1 MLHDRI
7 ISPVFLPVDL
17 RGDLRG
23 IFLASLDALL
33 LIQKQILRW
42 MIVEDF
48 NISNISIG
56 LLLKGSKRIQV
67 MLSRFITRNF
77 ALFELSVLHP
87 YPRLCT
93 VRLTKRNRINAQ
105 GQGSREIFIEKDKE
119 E

>member
-17 RGDLRG
+17 RGF
-23 IFLASLDALL
+23 FLASLDGLL

-42 MIVEDF
+42 MIMEDF
-48 NISNISIG
+48 NISANISIG
-56 LLLKGSKRIQV
+56 LLLKRIQV
-67 MLSRFITRNF
+67 MLSRFVTRNF

-93 VRLTKRNRINAQ
+93 VRLTKRNRINAR

>member
-1 MLHDRI
+1 MKFI
-7 ISPVFLPVDL
+7 IFAYID
-17 RGDLRG
+17 D
-23 IFLASLDALL
+23 
-33 LIQKQILRW
+33 
-42 MIVEDF
+42 EDCVIDQF
-48 NISNISIG
+48 SSSARISNLFLSIG
-56 LLLKGSKRIQV
+56 LLLKRIQV
-67 MLSRFITRNF
+67 MLSRFVTRNF

>member
-17 RGDLRG
+17 RGF
-23 IFLASLDALL
+23 FLASLDGLL

-48 NISNISIG
+48 NISANISIG

-67 MLSRFITRNF
+67 MLSRFVTRNF

-105 GQGSREIFIEKDKE
+105 GQGSREILIEKDKE

>member
-17 RGDLRG
+17 RGF
-23 IFLASLDALL
+23 FLASLDGLL

-56 LLLKGSKRIQV
+56 LLLKRIQV
-67 MLSRFITRNF
+67 MLSRFVTRNF

-105 GQGSREIFIEKDKE
+105 GQGSREILIEKDKE